1 MSSLAAARADNF
13 YVPND
18 EKVDSF
24 RNRKR
29 KLKRRD
35 VSVNSKR
42 GDKGGLVIRFAMP
55 YNGACLQCG
64 AYISQGT
71 RFYAKKQ
78 ECGKYLETIPIFR
91 FSDFSCNTCRNPFV
105 VETDPKNSSYIYVS
119 GCKRSDLSR
128 DCFEEVEEDE
138 IDPDGINCAAL
149 DPIEELE
156 LAKEEQARQ
165 NRLQALLKF
174 NKQAKKHDYS
184 MNAKLRKDNRRKR
197 KKEEK
202 LRQKARQL
210 GLGDSSVQLLPFETE
225 DQHDVN
231 KRRKKKVVKV
241 TSTKLRKRL
250 LEKSSIF

>member
-1 MSSLAAARADNF
+1 MSSLAAACADNY
-13 YVPND
+13 YVAND
-18 EKVDSF
+18 EKINNF

-29 KLKRRD
+29 KRGGENGNAKQ
-35 VSVNSKR
+35 

-55 YNGACLQCG
+55 YSGLCLQCG
-64 AYISQGT
+64 SYISQGT

-78 ECGKYLETIPIFR
+78 ECGKYLDTIPIFR

-105 VETDPKNSSYIYVS
+105 VETDPKNSSYVYIG
-119 GCKRSDLSR
+119 GCKRSDFSR
-128 DCFEEVEEDE
+128 DSFKEDKL
-138 IDPDGINCAAL
+138 DPDGIDCATL

-156 LAKEEQARQ
+156 LAKEEQARK

-174 NKQAKKHDYS
+174 NKKAKKHDYS
-184 MNAKLRKDNRRKR
+184 MNAKLRKQNRCKR

-202 LRQKARQL
+202 LRRKARQL
-210 GLGDSSVQLLPFETE
+210 GLGDSNVKLLPFEAG

-231 KRRKKKVVKV
+231 RRRKKKVVK
-241 TSTKLRKRL
+241 TNSAKMRKRL